1 MTKNTVLIVAVLMI
15 LVVVGGAYWV
25 FMKSPKM
32 SARDRYHSIGNVG
45 INQRMTG
52 KDYSYHSQPP
62 AGAVQ
67 EDMINNTINLGASDS
82 VMPAAYPASTRALL
96 LGSHWG

>member
-1 MTKNTVLIVAVLMI
+1 MTNRIVLGTAILLIALVIVLA
-15 LVVVGGAYWV
+15 WW
-25 FMKSPKM
+25 FTKSPKM

-45 INQRMTG
+45 VNQRMTG
-52 KDYSYHSQPP
+52 KDHSYHSTPP
-62 AGAVQ
+62 AAASQ
-67 EDMINNTINLGASDS
+67 HDSIDNTINLLKSDS